1 MKIFLFCILMIL
13 NSKSF
18 SQTDTLAPYQQF
30 PFIPP
35 FKIQLT
41 DSSWFTKYS
50 LSDKRST
57 WVIYFS
63 PDCGHCQQVTEEII
77 TNIKSLK
84 NIQIVMIA
92 SRPFED
98 VKHFHDHFMMKR
110 YSNIKVGIDPTR
122 MITNFYKVQH
132 TPFSALYDR
141 KGELIKA
148 FKDAPTVDEIVR
160 LAR

>member
-1 MKIFLFCILMIL
+1 
-13 NSKSF
+13 
-18 SQTDTLAPYQQF
+18 
-30 PFIPP
+30 
-35 FKIQLT
+35 
-41 DSSWFTKYS
+41 
-50 LSDKRST
+50 
-57 WVIYFS
+57 
-63 PDCGHCQQVTEEII
+63 
-77 TNIKSLK
+77 
-84 NIQIVMIA
+84 MIA

-148 FKDAPTVDEIVR
+148 FKDAPTIDEIVR